1 MNNVHDNSDKGNV
14 AKSHNSSELWRYFA
28 RRYSIQLSVFG
39 VLVVLFSIFILVRPN
54 VFLSYNI
61 YFAFMSSIPFTA
73 IVALALTLVV
83 IAGEID
89 LSFPSI
95 MGLGGWIFTAVY
107 VATNNIY
114 LGFLVCLIAGTLMGT
129 FNGVLVTKVRIPS
142 LIATIGTMYLWRG
155 ITMVLCGG
163 RGTPLVA
170 AKSTFLFT
178 ALIGRLPWKKIPMQ
192 AVWTVVIAVI
202 LWFVLNRHKFGA
214 RVNHVGDNV
223 TSARM
228 MGINTDRVKIITFMQ
243 MGFFATFA
251 GVLAS
256 LEVMYLWP
264 TLGEGYLIKV
274 VAAVFVG
281 GTSIAGG
288 EGTLFGTFMGVI
300 IIGCLEA
307 GIIAMGMTGFWTQAV
322 YGAVIVI
329 SLSFYSF
336 MRREG

>member
-1 MNNVHDNSDKGNV
+1 MPEHRSTTVR
-14 AKSHNSSELWRYFA
+14 AAA
-28 RRYSIQLSVFG
+28 RAYLRRHSIQVSVFG
-39 VLVVLFSIFILVRPN
+39 VLVVLFGIFIVVRPM
-54 VFLSYNI
+54 VFLSYDI

-73 IVALALTLVV
+73 IMALALTPV
-83 IAGEID
+83 IISGEID

-95 MGLGGWIFTAVY
+95 MGLGGWVFSSIFVNTKHIGLALLLCLAAGAV
-107 VATNNIY
+107 
-114 LGFLVCLIAGTLMGT
+114 LGT

-155 ITMVLCGG
+155 IMLVLCGG
-163 RGTPLVA
+163 KGIPLVTA
-170 AKSTFLFT
+170 RETALFT
-178 ALIGRLPWKKIPMQ
+178 ALVGRITERRIPMQ
-192 AVWTVVIAVI
+192 AIWTVVVAAFLWI
-202 LWFVLNRHKFGA
+202 LLNRHRFGA
-214 RVNHVGDNV
+214 RIFHVGDNV

-228 MGINTDRVKIITFMQ
+228 MGINADRVKILTFM
-243 MGFFATFA
+243 MMEVFAAFA

-256 LEVMYLWP
+256 LEVTYLWP

-288 EGTLFGTFMGVI
+288 EGTLLGTLMGVI

-307 GIIAMGMTGFWTQAV
+307 GIVAMGLTGFWTQAV

-336 MRREG
+336 MRRD